1 MSSTLIIGIG
11 TSGLNILE
19 ATQQFHY
26 EFTGKTK
33 PGDKVQYICFETDLN
48 AIPSRV
54 SSGDGDI
61 EVTYLDLSDN
71 TISLKNL
78 RTRTGITSEWLP
90 SPFAFNGE
98 GAGGM
103 STYGR
108 FSLWMNDN
116 LRLFQDLIYRKY
128 NEIGGDKDT
137 NIYIVG
143 SLTGGTG
150 SGLCLDIPYLVRQIT
165 SNENVFGLF
174 LIPSTKNLT
183 ENTKVK
189 HENAFGALSSID
201 FFMKYELNSFNVTY
215 PIFSLNTQGQKPYKL
230 IQYISED
237 LNDSNGTLSSLG
249 ELINLAGMQMC
260 LNIINT
266 DQIDKNVFSDTVS
279 ARWIDSSGANKT
291 LKDYYTSGFKIVQYP
306 KRYLQEIL
314 AVNYSKDLLESLVDT
329 ELLLTVTP
337 EGRTI
342 SKIDNLLIPEIN
354 NKIEESI
361 ENVFNRIKSKLFN
374 YNDFINDLTTKQ
386 NDEIDR
392 MFFNKFN
399 LNKLNN
405 VENSFYTTIFT
416 NTEIIKDTFIDT
428 INLICESN
436 VNKHNNLP
444 IIVHILERIDNSIS
458 QLLLHFKKYGLI
470 GLNED
475 YETSLN
481 KLLKIYINNINSYKL
496 IGEKKKYIEYIFENL
511 VKLAVMHTSIDVL
524 NKIQSK
530 LKISEPPFVST
541 TGKKLPTIKYV
552 KDSIDQIKEVIGT
565 NNQDSKDVSLNNRK
579 GSILK
584 LLTSKTKSFTY
595 IYSKYSLE
603 AELEFGD
610 KIYQNSNQKLKL
622 DQLFSDYNNNLWENI
637 FSLEG
642 KKNEMYQLVLANS
655 VKQLINSK
663 LYEDIDIYN
672 VINEQKSKNSEL
684 KVLFDSK
691 DESEIITALPP
702 LVKIKRDDTFKFTRD
717 QSTPLI
723 IAANNAI
730 NLDKNIAINV
740 DKTKSNVVELN
751 ELEDAIIF
759 YQRYNYMGNDDIS
772 PLTFNPI
779 KHIELMEEVK
789 VYVKKAIAANPNFFK
804 ERVPYL
810 TQEQYKQ
817 YYDIN

>member
-61 EVTYLDLSDN
+61 DVTYLDLSDN
-71 TISLKNL
+71 SISLKNL
-78 RTRTGITSEWLP
+78 KTRSGITSEWLP

-237 LNDSNGTLSSLG
+237 LNDSNGTLSGLG

-279 ARWIDSSGANKT
+279 ARWIDSSGGNRT

-314 AVNYSKDLLESLVDT
+314 AVNYSKDLLESLVDA

-361 ENVFNRIKSKLFN
+361 ENAINRIKSKLFN

-405 VENSFYTTIFT
+405 IENSFYTTIFT
-416 NTEIIKDTFIDT
+416 NSEIIKDTFIDS

-481 KLLKIYINNINSYKL
+481 KLLKIYVNNINNYKL

-603 AELEFGD
+603 VELEFGD

-637 FSLEG
+637 FSLDG

>member
-1 MSSTLIIGIG
+1 
-11 TSGLNILE
+11 
-19 ATQQFHY
+19 
-26 EFTGKTK
+26 
-33 PGDKVQYICFETDLN
+33 
-48 AIPSRV
+48 
-54 SSGDGDI
+54 
-61 EVTYLDLSDN
+61 
-71 TISLKNL
+71 
-78 RTRTGITSEWLP
+78 
-90 SPFAFNGE
+90 
-98 GAGGM
+98 
-103 STYGR
+103 
-108 FSLWMNDN
+108 
-116 LRLFQDLIYRKY
+116 
-128 NEIGGDKDT
+128 
-137 NIYIVG
+137 
-143 SLTGGTG
+143 
-150 SGLCLDIPYLVRQIT
+150 
-165 SNENVFGLF
+165 
-174 LIPSTKNLT
+174 
-183 ENTKVK
+183 
-189 HENAFGALSSID
+189 
-201 FFMKYELNSFNVTY
+201 
-215 PIFSLNTQGQKPYKL
+215 
-230 IQYISED
+230 
-237 LNDSNGTLSSLG
+237 
-249 ELINLAGMQMC
+249 
-260 LNIINT
+260 
-266 DQIDKNVFSDTVS
+266 
-279 ARWIDSSGANKT
+279 
-291 LKDYYTSGFKIVQYP
+291 
-306 KRYLQEIL
+306 
-314 AVNYSKDLLESLVDT
+314 
-329 ELLLTVTP
+329 LTVTP

-361 ENVFNRIKSKLFN
+361 ENVINRIKSKLFN

>member
-61 EVTYLDLSDN
+61 DVTYLDLSDN
-71 TISLKNL
+71 SISLKNL
-78 RTRTGITSEWLP
+78 KTRSGITSEWLP

-237 LNDSNGTLSSLG
+237 LNDSNGTLSGLG

-279 ARWIDSSGANKT
+279 ARWIDSSGGNRT

-314 AVNYSKDLLESLVDT
+314 AVNYSKDLLESLVDA

-361 ENVFNRIKSKLFN
+361 ENAINRIKSKLFN

-416 NTEIIKDTFIDT
+416 NSEIIKDTFIDS

-481 KLLKIYINNINSYKL
+481 KLLKIYVNNINNYKL

-603 AELEFGD
+603 VELEFGD